1 MAARNHVSN
10 NHFFFQF
17 VLSRTFSSMHGPRK
31 GSSNFSE
38 QVLVK
43 VSIGLCVLFLY
54 YKKKQIYGILYEK
67 RQFPKPFVSLL
78 KILTHSVVQNEG
90 VLEVQVPMPCQVGS
104 LTIYLI

>member
-54 YKKKQIYGILYEK
+54 YKKTDLWHL
-67 RQFPKPFVSLL
+67 V
-78 KILTHSVVQNEG
+78 
-90 VLEVQVPMPCQVGS
+90 
-104 LTIYLI
+104 